1 MPASPSSLIA
11 SLSPLPAGLDPAELG
26 PAEVAVDLPAALAD
40 MPDPRARRG
49 IRHRLPVVV
58 TAAVCAVVA
67 GYRSYTAIGE
77 WVADLPADTATLVG
91 IDPDRRPSET
101 MIRRLLQA
109 IDPDLLAATIGKW
122 LAARIPPPAPGSR
135 QAIALDGKTMRGSR
149 TRDRPARH
157 VLAAADQATGVV
169 LASTDVDA
177 NTNEITRFDT
187 VLDQIS
193 DLRGVV
199 VTADALHCQRDHV
212 TYLAERGAHWILT
225 VKGNQP
231 TLHQQMAGLLWR
243 QTPEADR
250 TDDRGHGRREIR
262 TLKILSVA
270 AGIEFPQAAQA
281 IQIRRRRRLLDEPR
295 RFTTETVYAITD
307 LHAHEAK
314 PWQLADWIRGHWS
327 IENKTHWVRD
337 VTYDE
342 DRSQIRTGTGPQ
354 VMATLRNT
362 AIGALRLA
370 GVTNI
375 AAAARHHARN
385 ANRPLALL
393 GIT

>member
-11 SLSPLPAGLDPAELG
+11 SLSHLPTGLDPAELG
-26 PAEVAVDLPAALAD
+26 PAEAAVDLPAALAD
-40 MPDPRARRG
+40 VPDPRARRG
-49 IRHRLPVVV
+49 IRHRLTVVI

-77 WVADLPADTATLVG
+77 WVADLPADTAALVG

-109 IDPDLLAATIGKW
+109 VDPDILAATIGKW
-122 LAARIPPPAPGSR
+122 LAARIPAPEPGAR

-177 NTNEITRFDT
+177 KTNEITRFDAL
-187 VLDQIS
+187 LDRIG

-212 TYLAERGAHWILT
+212 AYLAGRGAHWILT

-231 TLHQQMAGLLWR
+231 ILYQQLAGLLWR

-250 TDDRGHGRREIR
+250 TADRGHGRREIR

-270 AGIEFPQAAQA
+270 AGIEFPHAAQA

-295 RFTTETVYAITD
+295 RFTTETVYAITN
-307 LHAHEAK
+307 LHAHQAK
-314 PWQLADWIRGHWS
+314 PWQLADWIRGHWG

-354 VMATLRNT
+354 VMATIRNA

-375 AAAARHHARN
+375 AAANRHHARN
-385 ANRPLALL
+385 PNRPLALL